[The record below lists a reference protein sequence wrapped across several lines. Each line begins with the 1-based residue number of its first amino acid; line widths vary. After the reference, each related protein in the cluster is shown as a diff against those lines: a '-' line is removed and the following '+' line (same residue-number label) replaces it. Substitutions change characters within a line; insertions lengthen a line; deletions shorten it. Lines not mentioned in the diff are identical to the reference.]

1 MTRQW
6 SFILDMNRDGAV
18 TISDVLL
25 WMKWLFFYPGDFL
38 HSVLIA
44 VVPGIARFLD
54 LSPASYGGW
63 GAGLVSAYVWFN
75 ALPILFLIAAAATKP
90 SSPRRHAPESP
101 SAPKIRILQL
111 PWWAWIAVT
120 ILLYLLITHPGTR

>member
-6 SFILDMNRDGAV
+6 GFILDMNRDGSV

-25 WMKWLFFYPGDFL
+25 WMKWLFYYPGDFL

-44 VVPGIARFLD
+44 VAPGIARFLD

-75 ALPILFLIAAAATKP
+75 ALPIFFLIAAAATKP
-90 SSPRRHAPESP
+90 SSPRRHALESL
-101 SAPKIRILQL
+101 SASKIKILAL

-120 ILLYLLITHPGTR
+120 IPLYLLITHAGTR